1 MRKLVVKKSL
11 FPEGNKTHILISK
24 TETKRG
30 ICEGRI
36 FKGTRQECLREKE
49 NYVLQKK
56 IV

>member
-30 ICEGRI
+30 ISEGRI
-36 FKGTRQECLREKE
+36 FKGTRQECLKEKE
-49 NYVLQKK
+49 KYVLQKK